1 MNNDLVTLS
10 GPVDAARRALLEYP
24 QLKDY
29 LSVAVA
35 RDEANCIWRVTFKR
49 YVDYQST
56 LEYRDVYLDDSGVT
70 QLLVREGPLPFD
82 ESRK

>member
-1 MNNDLVTLS
+1 MT
-10 GPVDAARRALLEYP
+10 A
-24 QLKDY
+24 
-29 LSVAVA
+29 A
-35 RDEANCIWRVTFKR
+35 RDEANRMWRVTFKR